1 MLKLIIF
8 IFIFLYFILDLLLGF
23 FITKFLINLI
33 KVIPIFIKDLFIIDW
48 SVFRGY
54 GFWCYCG
61 LGGSGKTLSMVYQL
75 IKIKNKYPDVKILTN
90 FNFDYADGKIESWRD
105 LLNTTNYKTFTI
117 TEKTYNKYL
126 RHKVYKESELWLDV
140 EDLKDENGEYD
151 LNFKVRKNCGVVF
164 GFDEIHLT
172 FESTRWQDAPCNI
185 LDYISQQR
193 KLHKQILAS
202 SQVFTRIDKKL
213 REQTNYVI
221 DCISLFLGR
230 LIINKKYRTTEYI
243 ANDEKMDKGNR
254 KRKVKSR
261 MSYIAY
267 DSIRNT
273 YDTHQI
279 MKDLNEGKSETQ
291 IMKDFIKK
299 VGEINE

>member
-1 MLKLIIF
+1 MIKLLIF
-8 IFIFLYFILDLLLGF
+8 IFICIYFCVDALMGF
-23 FITKFLINLI
+23 FLTRFIIKFF
-33 KVIPIFIKDLFIIDW
+33 KTIPIFIHDLFITDF

-61 LGGSGKTLSMVYQL
+61 LGGSGKTLSMVNYL
-75 IKIKNKYPDVKILTN
+75 IKMRKKYPDLLILTN
-90 FNFDYADGKIESWRD
+90 FNFKYADGKIESWRD
-105 LLNTTNYKTFTI
+105 LLNTTNFKNFKISEKIYNRYK
-117 TEKTYNKYL
+117 KYNI
-126 RHKVYKESELWLDV
+126 YKDSDLWLDV
-140 EDLKDENGEYD
+140 DENLE
-151 LNFKVRKNCGVVF
+151 LTWNVRKNCGVLF

-172 FESTRWQDAPCNI
+172 FESTKWQDAPNNV

-193 KLHKQILAS
+193 KLHKQIISS

-221 DCISLFLGR
+221 DCCSFLMGR
-230 LIINKKYRTTEYI
+230 LIINKKYRTVEYI

-261 MSYIAY
+261 DVFIAY
-267 DSIRNT
+267 DHIRNT

-279 MKDLNEGKSETQ
+279 MKELNTGKSSSQ
-291 IMKDFIKK
+291 IFNDMVERIVK
-299 VGEINE
+299 E